1 MDTMPEQ
8 SPNTR
13 RSPALYLILFMM
25 VMGIGFAVAVIASD
39 SGAAQLEQA
48 PASVMSSLMNT
59 FAPDFERNLLS
70 GETVRLS
77 DYRGRIVFLNFWA
90 TWCPPCRDEMP
101 AIQTFLDEQR
111 GDDSPIVLAVNNAEA
126 PDLISGFYT
135 EIGVRTI
142 PTILDPTGELNDTY
156 GVVNMPVTY
165 VLDRAGVIRAVKIGE
180 MTLEDMDAYVEAINQ
195 LEGGDDSS

>member
-1 MDTMPEQ
+1 MSDQ
-8 SPNTR
+8 SPDTR

-25 VMGIGFAVAVIASD
+25 VTGIGLAVAMIASD

-59 FAPDFERNLLS
+59 FAPDFERDLLT

-77 DYRGRIVFLNFWA
+77 HYRGRIVFLNFWA
-90 TWCPPCRDEMP
+90 TWCPPCRAEMP

-111 GDDSPIVLAVNNAEA
+111 GQDSPIVLAVNNAEA
-126 PDLISGFYT
+126 PDLIRGFYA

-142 PTILDPTGELNDTY
+142 PTILDPTGELNETY

-165 VLDRAGVIRAVKIGE
+165 VLDRTGVIRAVKIGE
-180 MTLEDMDAYVEAINQ
+180 MTLEAMTAYVEAINQ
-195 LEGGDDSS
+195 LEAGDDSS